1 MQTTSLG
8 FPQPAIRSNWWGLP
22 TNAGW
27 ALLDQ
32 FLSGTKTIPAL
43 TISGNVSIGGTLT
56 AGSIS
61 GVIPTGVVLVTPSAT
76 PIFDASKGLEFKI
89 TISVSVLSSTFINGN
104 LGPSII
110 VFRIVQDSIGGHNFA
125 WPSNVRNGGI
135 VNKTANARSV
145 QMFAVDSDGSL
156 DAVGPMMYS

>member
-1 MQTTSLG
+1 MTTTSLG
-8 FPQPAIRSNWWGLP
+8 FPQPSIGSNQWGQP

-32 FLSGTKTIPAL
+32 FLNGLQTIPAL
-43 TISGNVSIGGTLT
+43 TIGGNVAIGGTLT
-56 AGSIS
+56 AGSIT
-61 GVIPTGVVLVTPSAT
+61 GIIPTGIVLVTPSAT

-89 TISVSVLSSTFINGN
+89 TLSASVSSSTFINGN

-110 VFRIVQDSIGGHNFA
+110 VFRIVQDSIGGHNFV
-125 WPSNVRNGGI
+125 WPSIVRNGGN

-145 QMFAVDSDGSL
+145 QMFAVDFDGSL